1 MIHHTTAPSRLHL
14 LVGAC
19 LALCGGIAQAA
30 EPTQADL
37 NSIVL
42 YGSTTIA
49 QDSTDSWGVWDQLEP
64 TAAGP
69 ALPKLSIPGLTEWYR
84 SLSQV
89 AANAPVVPVVPVVP
103 IAPAEILA
111 TQICAGGSICGFGR
125 AANSSLV
132 FIEGPSDKALP
143 SAQYAY
149 SLVAT
154 ATTLPEIARETAAA
168 LAESVTPSFTLP
180 AAITVTSQVL
190 GEGGPLLSPES
201 GVLTF
206 NGNGYSGDS
215 DGAKYSIVAA
225 SKGNNTYFDTSKV
238 QAAWFDNPISRYV
251 AGQGDTPD
259 SFQFQNSLGVAG
271 VTTSDAEMS
280 KLRASNANAKANYTG
295 YDVNGLIGSAAPNV
309 SLSVN
314 FGNGTFTGSLNGG
327 ADRGTVQTQTTTR
340 GTQLAGLVGVNID
353 KGVITGAN
361 FMSTALSAS
370 DGKIGAGSV
379 VQGAFFGPNAAAAG
393 GVVNIT
399 KTTESYTNATFVT
412 PFLTVRDEKLINNK
426 KQ

>member
-1 MIHHTTAPSRLHL
+1 MIHHTAAPSRLHL

-37 NSIVL
+37 NSILL

-89 AANAPVVPVVPVVP
+89 AANAPVAPVAPV
-103 IAPAEILA
+103 APAEVLA

-149 SLVAT
+149 SVVAT
-154 ATTLPEIARETAAA
+154 ATTLPVITRETAAA
-168 LAESVTPSFTLP
+168 LAESVTPSFTWP

-206 NGNGYSGDS
+206 SGKGYSGGS
-215 DGAKYSIVAA
+215 DGARYSIVAA
-225 SKGNNTYFDTSKV
+225 TMGNNTYFDNRTV

-251 AGQGDTPD
+251 AGQGDTPG
-259 SFQFQNSLGVAG
+259 SIQFQNSVGVAG
-271 VTTSDAEMS
+271 VTTSNADMS
-280 KLRASNANAKANYTG
+280 SLRTSNATATYTG
-295 YDVNGLIGSAAPNV
+295 YDKNGLDAKIKPNV
-309 SLSVN
+309 TLTVN
-314 FGNGTFTGSLNGG
+314 FGNSTFTGSVNGG

-361 FMSTALSAS
+361 FMSTALSAT

-393 GVVNIT
+393 GVVSIT
-399 KTTESYTNATFVT
+399 KTSNSGTYTNATHVT
-412 PFLTVRDEKLINNK
+412 PFLTIRDDLLNK

>member
-1 MIHHTTAPSRLHL
+1 MKSTTTAPSRLHL
-14 LVGAC
+14 LVCAC

-30 EPTQADL
+30 DPTPADL

-49 QDSTDSWGVWDQLEP
+49 QDSTNSWGVWDQLEP

-89 AANAPVVPVVPVVP
+89 VANAPAAPVEPV
-103 IAPAEILA
+103 APAEVLA
-111 TQICAGGSICGFGR
+111 TQICTGGSICGFGR
-125 AANSSLV
+125 AANSSMV
-132 FIEGPSDKALP
+132 FIEGPTNQALP

-149 SLVAT
+149 SVVAT
-154 ATTLPEIARETAAA
+154 ATTLPVIVRETAAA

-206 NGNGYSGDS
+206 NGNGNGYSGGS

-225 SKGNNTYFDTSKV
+225 SKGNNTYFDNSTV

-251 AGQGDTPD
+251 TGQGDTPD

-271 VTTSDAEMS
+271 VTTSDAEMAN
-280 KLRASNANAKANYTG
+280 LRASNATANYTG
-295 YDVNGLIGSAAPNV
+295 YDVNGLNAKVEPNV
-309 SLSVN
+309 KLTVN

-361 FMSTALSAS
+361 FMSTALSAT

-412 PFLTVRDEKLINNK
+412 PFLTVRDEKLITNK

>member
-19 LALCGGIAQAA
+19 LALCGGITQAA
-30 EPTQADL
+30 GPTPADL

-89 AANAPVVPVVPVVP
+89 AANAPVVPVVP
-103 IAPAEILA
+103 IAPPEVLA

-125 AANSSLV
+125 ASTSSMI
-132 FIEGPSDKALP
+132 FMTESTAAPT
-143 SAQYAY
+143 AQFAY

-154 ATTLPEIARETAAA
+154 PTTLPTIVRERTAA
-168 LAESVTPSFTLP
+168 LAVAETPSFQLP
-180 AAITVTSQVL
+180 MAITVQSQLL
-190 GEGGPLLSPES
+190 GGAGSLLMPQS

-206 NGNGYSGDS
+206 NGSGYGGTSGGDTYRIAAYEKVNG
-215 DGAKYSIVAA
+215 
-225 SKGNNTYFDTSKV
+225 TYFDNGEV
-238 QAAWFDNPISRYV
+238 LAAWYDNPISRYV
-251 AGQGDTPD
+251 AGSMTAMP
-259 SFQFQNSLGVAG
+259 SIQFQNSVGVVG
-271 VTTSDAEMS
+271 VTTSDAEMAS
-280 KLRASNANAKANYTG
+280 LRASNATATYTG
-295 YDVNGLIGSAAPNV
+295 YDLNGLQAKVKPNV
-309 SLSVN
+309 TLSVN
-314 FGNGTFTGSLNGG
+314 FGNGTFTGSVNGG
-327 ADRGTVQTQTTTR
+327 ADRGIVQPQTTTS

-361 FMSTALSAS
+361 FMSTALSAT

-379 VQGAFFGPNAAAAG
+379 VQGAFFGPSAAAAG

-399 KTTESYTNATFVT
+399 KTSNSGAYTNATHVT
-412 PFLTVRDEKLINNK
+412 PFLAVRDTPLNSPK
-426 KQ
+426 